1 MTEDNQKQRANNK
14 LSHERKMLP
23 SLPLNN
29 SSSVNHRIQLQS
41 DIDFSLLDYKS
52 VDDFLYYTKSKSEFQ
67 DLSKHLAKQLKASR
81 SLLSLSKF
89 LTVGSSP
96 REIINKIVDSA
107 SAIIDAE
114 RVVFMEFDQDTG
126 DLVYLKSLD
135 NADSPLRVRD
145 GIECKFTFS
154 FFLSLFFLR

>member
-1 MTEDNQKQRANNK
+1 
-14 LSHERKMLP
+14 MLP

-29 SSSVNHRIQLQS
+29 SSVNHRIQLQS

-81 SLLSLSKF
+81 SLLSLSRF

-96 REIINKIVDSA
+96 REVINKIVESA

-114 RVVFMEFDQDTG
+114 RVIFMEFDQDSG

-135 NADSPLRVRD
+135 NSDSFRARD
-145 GIECKFTFS
+145 GIECESLSLAFFS
-154 FFLSLFFLR
+154 NFLSR